1 MSFNNRTFK
10 DNRTGEVVKVID
22 SFENIAILENKTK
35 IDTRRLMDPNHF
47 TEQVDPSAFFNTQ
60 NAYNDLFEKI
70 KTIPSE
76 NIPDENGEVRPN
88 VNIDNNYRPPVED
101 DSAVIYGSIDDEKE
115 ELARKY
121 GINPDNTQ
129 SVARQNEAFA
139 KILEDSEEL
148 DITDLVTTQKDTQS
162 KQDEYFENL
171 FGQLGKLESRLGEM
185 DAIMNKLNALE
196 NKIEKYR
203 EKTPQERLELRSY
216 DSYPFNQKLSQF
228 FDDKSE
234 EMEKTGKNDYV
245 LTPDDVT
252 DINVNDIKNSFQN
265 KSNGF
270 EDEFKYK

>member
-1 MSFNNRTFK
+1 MSLDKRILNEINRYNSINKYIMEQAAEPAADDLAALAPDAGAAPPPPPADAGAVPPPPPGGAAPDAGAPTP
-10 DNRTGEVVKVID
+10 ID
-22 SFENIAILENKTK
+22 VESDPDVEN
-35 IDTRRLMDPNHF
+35 
-47 TEQVDPSAFFNTQ
+47 
-60 NAYNDLFEKI
+60 
-70 KTIPSE
+70 
-76 NIPDENGEVRPN
+76 
-88 VNIDNNYRPPVED
+88 
-101 DSAVIYGSIDDEKE
+101 IDDEGKSE
-115 ELARKY
+115 EKKDEE
-121 GINPDNTQ
+121 GG
-129 SVARQNEAFA
+129 
-139 KILEDSEEL
+139 DSEEL
-148 DITDLVTTQKDTQS
+148 DITELVTTQKDIQS
-162 KQDEYFENL
+162 KQDDYFENL
-171 FGQLGKLESRLGEM
+171 FGQLSKLESRLGEM

-203 EKTPQERLELRSY
+203 EKTPQEKLELRSY